1 MAIGNPPPKTDI
13 QAATQDPLVMYL
25 VVRRELPA
33 TLDLLVS
40 AAAQATVRAD
50 RTFGGDPAWSEW
62 SAAWKTG
69 SYRKVTL
76 RASERDWVKL
86 LESHPHVQA
95 DNGGGEP
102 LVAALPPRPRSS
114 VCRLLRDL
122 QAYTADTSA
131 LPRRLPPIP
140 PEPWMLI
147 VPNPHVPM
155 SGGKLLAQVG
165 HAALMAA
172 DLPAD
177 WAAGRLQAD
186 QGQAPDQPALAAWS
200 EAIAIWEAAELPI
213 LPAFVDLLTFRRLEA
228 RADAVVVTDSG
239 LTEVAPGSRT
249 VLAVRPASAEAAAAL
264 RREIARD

>member
-1 MAIGNPPPKTDI
+1 MAIGNPPPDTLA
-13 QAATQDPLVMYL
+13 QATTPDPLVMYL

-40 AAAQATVRAD
+40 AAAQATVRVD
-50 RTFGGDPAWSEW
+50 RTFGGDPAWASW

-76 RASERDWVKL
+76 RASERDWAKL
-86 LESHPHVQA
+86 LESHPHA
-95 DNGGGEP
+95 RANDDSGEP
-102 LVAALPPRPRSS
+102 LIVALPPRPRSTA
-114 VCRLLRDL
+114 CRLLRDL
-122 QAYTADTSA
+122 QAYNPDASA
-131 LPRRLPPIP
+131 LPRRLPPLP

-186 QGQAPDQPALAAWS
+186 AGQTPDQTAITAWS
-200 EAIAIWEAAELPI
+200 EAIAGWEAAEMPI
-213 LPAFVDLLTFRRLEA
+213 LPTFVDIASFRRLEA

-249 VLAVRPASAEAAAAL
+249 VLAVCPASAETAAIL
-264 RREIARD
+264 RREIARG